1 MSPSPENSAGSRTAG
16 NLLMLAGVAGFLGV
30 AIGAFGAHGLKD
42 VLIGERG
49 EWFATGVHYHLFHAP
64 MIAVCGVLAREGA
77 RTRAARFAAAS
88 FALGIL
94 LFSFSLYALAL
105 GAPRICGAVT
115 PFGGV
120 GFLVGWFAI
129 ARIGLL
135 TTREP

>member
-1 MSPSPENSAGSRTAG
+1 MSPTLENSTGPRTAG
-16 NLLMLAGVAGFLGV
+16 RILVLAGVAGFLGV

-42 VLIGERG
+42 VLVGERG

-64 MIAVCGVLAREGA
+64 MIAVCGVLARDGVM
-77 RTRAARFAAAS
+77 TRAARFAAVS

-120 GFLVGWFAI
+120 GFLVGWI
-129 ARIGLL
+129 TVARIGLL
-135 TTREP
+135 TTRKP